1 MRNGC
6 ERLTGSGFGV
16 QVGGAAHH
24 KIEAP
29 RSFETGGFSR
39 IVLPFHRKGR
49 QGDRETSVQVVDR
62 YE

>member
-1 MRNGC
+1 MRNA
-6 ERLTGSGFGV
+6 
-16 QVGGAAHH
+16 GAAHKNH
-24 KIEAP
+24 EAP